1 MNMSKKVV
9 IVGGVAGGASA
20 AARLR
25 RLDER
30 AEIIM
35 FEKGPHISFANCGL
49 PYYIGGSITDRE
61 RLLVQTPQG
70 MKDRF
75 RIDVRTESEVMSID
89 PANQTV
95 TVHSRER
102 GTYTESYDELLLS
115 PGARPIIPNIPG
127 SDHPLLYTVRNV
139 IDIDRVKEQ
148 VEQHASRSAIVVGGG
163 FIGVE
168 MAENLRE
175 AGLDVTVVEGNGQ
188 LLTPFDPELSAVLA
202 QEMQHHGVK
211 LVFSQRVQGLTSP
224 AQGGI
229 GVELGE
235 NRVLEADMVILA
247 IGVTPDTAFL
257 QSTGIE
263 LGARGHIVVNEA
275 MQTNVPHI
283 YAVGDA
289 IEVRDLVLG
298 VRATIPLAGP
308 ANKQGR
314 IAADQIAGIPS
325 TYKGTQGTSIIKVFG
340 LTGASTGSNEKTLQ
354 RHNISYQ
361 SVIVHPSSHASYY
374 PGASSMTLKL
384 LFAENGRILGA
395 QAVGYEGV
403 DKRIDDIAVA
413 IRFGGTVMDLTEL
426 ELSYAPPYSS
436 AKDPVNIAGYAAD
449 NILAGRTAVFTYTE
463 LQDYNPQQS
472 ILVDVRSSI
481 EHDNGHIPGSL
492 SIPVDE
498 LRDRLDELDTQKEIL
513 VYCQVGLRGYTAS
526 RILSQHGYMVKN
538 LSGGYKTYKQA
549 AFRPTPL
556 APSSDHEMHNGHGAG
571 TVQASG
577 SAAERNLGGVALHT
591 LTSTASVADGHPAS
605 VQTLERP
612 NVTTSISDHPNGN
625 HDSTASTDHSASSLS
640 SISSSSDSTA
650 TTATPVSH
658 ELNLCG
664 LSCPGPL
671 IQVKKTMDT
680 LPDGETLHVVASDP
694 GFYEDIKAWSNM
706 SGHSLLQVERG
717 KGGTIEA
724 TLTKTPKLPATAV
737 VDAVPVADPASTMVV
752 FSNDLDKAIAS
763 FIIANGAAASG
774 RKVTMFFT
782 FWGLN
787 ILRKPEPS
795 SLQKNMVSRMFGMMM
810 PRGSQKLGLSKMNM
824 LGIGPKLIRGIMG
837 NQNVASLED
846 LIQSAVDQ
854 GVEMVACQMSMD
866 VMGIQKEEMID
877 GIKIAGVGYYL
888 GQADQAGH
896 NLFI

>member
-1 MNMSKKVV
+1 MSKKVL
-9 IVGGVAGGASA
+9 IIGGVAGGASA

-25 RLDER
+25 RLDEQ
-30 AEIIM
+30 AEIIL

-49 PYYIGGSITDRE
+49 PYYIGGSITERE

-70 MKDRF
+70 ITDRF
-75 RIDVRTESEVMSID
+75 RIDVRTESEVISID
-89 PANQTV
+89 PAARTV
-95 TVHSRER
+95 TVNSQER
-102 GTYTESYDELLLS
+102 GQYMETYDELLLS
-115 PGARPIIPNIPG
+115 PGARPIIPNVPG
-127 SDHPLLYTVRNV
+127 ADHPLLYTVRNV
-139 IDIDRVKEQ
+139 KDIDRVKEQ
-148 VEQHASRSAIVVGGG
+148 VQRIDGGSAIVVGGG

-175 AGLDVTVVEGNGQ
+175 AGLDVTLIEGNPQ
-188 LLTPFDPELSAVLA
+188 LLAPFDPELAAVLA
-202 QEMQHHGVK
+202 EEMQHNGVK
-211 LVFSQRVQGLTSP
+211 LVFSQRVQGFTSS
-224 AQGGI
+224 AHGI
-229 GVELGE
+229 GVQLQD
-235 NRVLEADMVILA
+235 NMMLEANMVILA
-247 IGVTPDTAFL
+247 IGVTPDTVFL
-257 QSTGIE
+257 QGTDIA
-263 LGARGHIVVNEA
+263 LGARGHIIVNEA
-275 MQTNVPHI
+275 MQTNIPHI

-289 IEVRDLVLG
+289 IEVHDLVLG
-298 VRATIPLAGP
+298 TPAAIPLAGP

-354 RHNISYQ
+354 RHNIRYQ

-374 PGASSMTLKL
+374 PGASSMMLKL
-384 LFAENGRILGA
+384 LFAPDGRILGA

-413 IRFGGTVMDLTEL
+413 IRFGGNVSDLTEL

-449 NILAGRTAVFTYTE
+449 NILAGRTAVFTYD
-463 LQDYNPQQS
+463 QIAQYDPAQQQ
-472 ILVDVRSSI
+472 LLDVRSSL
-481 EHDNGHIPGSL
+481 EHGNGHIPGSL

-498 LRDRLDELDTQKEIL
+498 LRDRLHELDQNKELL

-526 RILSQHGYMVKN
+526 RILAQHGYQVKN

-549 AFRPTPL
+549 QFKPMNPFSSSNEHTQSGQAIGSATHSNVPKTDQIAVDTVGHSL
-556 APSSDHEMHNGHGAG
+556 LTVTPSS
-571 TVQASG
+571 
-577 SAAERNLGGVALHT
+577 
-591 LTSTASVADGHPAS
+591 TSTLADRSFTVAPPQQNSLAAD
-605 VQTLERP
+605 
-612 NVTTSISDHPNGN
+612 VTT
-625 HDSTASTDHSASSLS
+625 
-640 SISSSSDSTA
+640 
-650 TTATPVSH
+650 H
-658 ELNLCG
+658 ELNVCG

-671 IQVKKTMDT
+671 IQVKQKMDGLT
-680 LPDGETLHVVASDP
+680 DGDQLHVLASDP
-694 GFYEDIKAWSNM
+694 GFYEDVKAWSQM
-706 SGHSLLQVERG
+706 SGHMLIQLDRG

-724 TLTKTPKLPATAV
+724 TLTKTPKEQTDASTSNQPA
-737 VDAVPVADPASTMVV
+737 ADPASTMVV
-752 FSNDLDKAIAS
+752 FSGDLDKAIAS

-787 ILRKPEPS
+787 ILRKSEPMPV
-795 SLQKNMVSRMFGMMM
+795 QKNMISRMFGMMM
-810 PRGSQKLGLSKMNM
+810 PRGSQRLGLSKMNM

-837 NQNVASLED
+837 NQNIASLED
-846 LIQSAVDQ
+846 LIRSASEQ

-866 VMGIQKEEMID
+866 VMGIQHEELID

-888 GQADQAGH
+888 GQADRAGH